1 MSTNLRQAYVVG
13 SGALIDVTSSV
24 TLADTFIRG
33 IFASGIGSFLI
44 TGVSTDP
51 YGNKVGNN
59 IKFNLT
65 TAVDASDIILP
76 ELGVKVDGVVKVSA
90 PTSTATVAVFYG

>member
-33 IFASGIGSFLI
+33 IFASGIGGCTVTVMNSNAQYYATMKQCIDVGATFVP
-44 TGVSTDP
+44 GKGQGEAACVSH
-51 YGNKVGNN
+51 
-59 IKFNLT
+59 
-65 TAVDASDIILP
+65 
-76 ELGVKVDGVVKVSA
+76 
-90 PTSTATVAVFYG
+90 